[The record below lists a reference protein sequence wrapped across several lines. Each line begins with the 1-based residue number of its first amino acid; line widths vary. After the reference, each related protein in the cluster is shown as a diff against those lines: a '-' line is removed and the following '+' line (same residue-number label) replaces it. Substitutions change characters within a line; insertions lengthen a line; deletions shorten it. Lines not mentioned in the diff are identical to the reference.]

1 MSCMVSK
8 RGRIEIIKLP
18 LVCVTYSF
26 HLWLEKPVP
35 DTGYFSWHELSFS
48 LPFLCVGER
57 GKKSQRHR
65 NEMCSS
71 SLILNA
77 RKTGLNF
84 CYLVYFN
91 CSLSGTKVIVGKV
104 GGCFCLSSG
113 PLCVQMKNC
122 SVAAEIN
129 SVSRS
134 PFPLTRLSVSQ
145 I

>member
-1 MSCMVSK
+1 MN
-8 RGRIEIIKLP
+8 
-18 LVCVTYSF
+18 F
-26 HLWLEKPVP
+26 HSVLL
-35 DTGYFSWHELSFS
+35 FSVL
-48 LPFLCVGER
+48 ER
-57 GKKSQRHR
+57 GEKSQRHR

-122 SVAAEIN
+122 SIAADMN
-129 SVSRS
+129 SVSWS
-134 PFPLTRLSVSQ
+134 PFPLGTSVSLSNLIPSFVKLEVLFVIAALHSQ
-145 I
+145 WYGI

>member
-1 MSCMVSK
+1 MN
-8 RGRIEIIKLP
+8 
-18 LVCVTYSF
+18 F
-26 HLWLEKPVP
+26 HSVLL
-35 DTGYFSWHELSFS
+35 FSVL
-48 LPFLCVGER
+48 ER
-57 GKKSQRHR
+57 GEKSQRHR

-122 SVAAEIN
+122 SIAAEMN
-129 SVSRS
+129 SVSWS
-134 PFPLTRLSVSQ
+134 PFPLGTSVSLSNLIPSFVKLEVLFVIAALHSQ
-145 I
+145 WYGI